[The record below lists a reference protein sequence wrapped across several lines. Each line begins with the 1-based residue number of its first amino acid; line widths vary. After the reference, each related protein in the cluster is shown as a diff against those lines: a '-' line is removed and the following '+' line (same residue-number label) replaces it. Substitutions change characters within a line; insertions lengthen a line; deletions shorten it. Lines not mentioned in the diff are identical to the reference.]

1 MTNNQLRLTLAAA
14 TMGWALDAFDFTLF
28 LFAIPQLTGNFN
40 FGTGF
45 AGFILTCTLVCSAF
59 GGLLFG
65 VLADKLGRAKMLSV
79 TILIYSAASLG
90 SATAQNEWQLLIW
103 RCLLGIG
110 MGGEWATGATLVAET
125 WPAEKRNKAL
135 ALMQSGWAIGFIASA
150 LLSLYVLPLLGW
162 RYLFAFGALPALA
175 TFWIRAKIDEPLEWQ
190 IHHSR
195 TANSGPGRERS
206 FFDSLT
212 TQLGALF
219 DPRWRSAFLIA
230 TAMVACVM
238 FGVWG
243 FFTWLPSFL
252 ATPIE
257 KGGAGLSFFKS
268 VNWTIALQS
277 GAFVGYVSFGW
288 VADFLGRKRAYALY
302 VVMAAVLAPVFVYLA
317 TTGANLILIGPLIGL
332 FGHGHF
338 SALSPMLS
346 ELFPVQIRATAQS
359 TIYNTGRGISAM
371 APWLIG
377 AMAERY
383 GFSGPLIAASGFF
396 IASAVLVT
404 LLPGPSSQ
412 EQPSS

>member
-1 MTNNQLRLTLAAA
+1 MQLA
-14 TMGWALDAFDFTLF
+14 
-28 LFAIPQLTGNFN
+28 
-40 FGTGF
+40 
-45 AGFILTCTLVCSAF
+45 
-59 GGLLFG
+59 
-65 VLADKLGRAKMLSV
+65 
-79 TILIYSAASLG
+79 
-90 SATAQNEWQLLIW
+90 
-103 RCLLGIG
+103 
-110 MGGEWATGATLVAET
+110 
-125 WPAEKRNKAL
+125 
-135 ALMQSGWAIGFIASA
+135 
-150 LLSLYVLPLLGW
+150 
-162 RYLFAFGALPALA
+162 
-175 TFWIRAKIDEPLEWQ
+175 
-190 IHHSR
+190 
-195 TANSGPGRERS
+195 
-206 FFDSLT
+206 
-212 TQLGALF
+212 ALF
-219 DPRWRSAFLIA
+219 DPRWRRSFLVA

-252 ATPIE
+252 ATPVE

-302 VVMAAVLAPVFVYLA
+302 VVMAAVLAPFFVHQA
-317 TTGANLILIGPLIGL
+317 TSGASLILIGPLIGL

-338 SALSPMLS
+338 SALAPMLS

-404 LLPGPSSQ
+404 LLPRPTSRELPS
-412 EQPSS
+412 